1 MYKNKKSGIIGIVI
15 SVIIL
20 ILLVILTNTEN
31 SNLSYIEN
39 VANKL
44 VNPIQNG
51 LTYVKNRLHGNSS
64 FFTNINNLQN
74 ENANLI
80 NKNNQLEETLREL
93 ETIKAENQTLKEY
106 LKLTEKYTD
115 YTTVVADVINRDI
128 SNYSKTIVIN
138 VGKNDGIKE
147 NMTVIAAEGLVGYV
161 ISATATTSK
170 VQTIADSSSNTSSL
184 LSSSRDSIVCKGIL
198 DENNTIRAV
207 YIPTEATISVDDTVE
222 TSGLGGIYPKGI
234 YIGKVSKI
242 INGTNLNDRYA
253 LVDTAVNFNK
263 LETVLVI
270 TNSK

>member
-1 MYKNKKSGIIGIVI
+1 MYRNKKGGIIGIIVT
-15 SVIIL
+15 VVIL

-51 LTYVKNRLHGNSS
+51 LTYVKNRIHGNSS
-64 FFTNINNLQN
+64 FFTNINNLKKEN
-74 ENANLI
+74 EYLQ
-80 NKNNQLEETLREL
+80 NKNSQLEETLREL

-106 LKLTEKYTD
+106 LKLTQKYTA
-115 YTTVVADVINRDI
+115 YKTVAADVISRDI

-138 VGKNDGIKE
+138 AGTKDGIKE

-161 ISATATTSK
+161 ISATDNTSK
-170 VQTIADSSSNTSSL
+170 VQTIVDSSSNISSIL
-184 LSSSRDSIVCKGIL
+184 GSSRDSIVCKGIL
-198 DENNTIRAV
+198 EQSNNLKAV
-207 YIPTEATISVDDTVE
+207 YIPTDATIAQGDSVE

-234 YIGKVSKI
+234 YVGKISKVV
-242 INGTNLNDRYA
+242 NTTNLNDRYA
-253 LVDTAVNFNK
+253 LVETAVNFNK

-270 TNSK
+270 TNQ